1 MRAQNDRPGP
11 HHLTVSDTADAI
23 AFYTDVFDAVAIERE
38 CLLDGRVLHAEL
50 AVGGHRLTVSEWHEA
65 GAPAAAEGREDAL
78 TIERADPESVLWRAV
93 AAGARVETPE
103 GLSHQVMLRD
113 PAGLCWTIVGP
124 QRAA

>member
-1 MRAQNDRPGP
+1 MRAQRHLPEQP
-11 HHLTVSDTADAI
+11 HLNVSDTAEAI

-65 GAPAAAEGREDAL
+65 GASAAAESRDDVL
-78 TIERADPESVLWRAV
+78 TIERADPESVLRRAV
-93 AAGARVETPE
+93 AAGARVETPADP
-103 GLSHQVMLRD
+103 SHQVALRD
-113 PAGLCWTIVGP
+113 PAGLRWSVVGP